1 MVSVDERS
9 VKKRTMKPAWLDQYP
24 ASVPPNLDYPDKLL
38 PALLSDAARQ
48 WPRRAAIRFYGK
60 TIRYQVLDQLA
71 SRFASGL
78 SALGVQKGAVL
89 AIMLPNLPQ
98 TVIAYYGALRAGAVV
113 TPINPL
119 YVENEILRQVEDSG
133 CEVMLALNK
142 FHSRV
147 RPLLGRTSLRYLILT
162 SVHEYLPW
170 LKRVLYPLK
179 HGREATGI
187 AENGD
192 SAIRLFNSLLRR
204 NVEGPGIS
212 GSPNDLALL
221 QYSGGTTGVP
231 KGVMLTHRNLVC
243 NTWQCRS
250 WIPELVKAHQIFLG
264 VLPFFHV
271 YGMTT
276 CQNLCF
282 SVGGTLVLLPRF
294 HAPEVLKT
302 IAQERIT
309 VFPGIPSMYSAINNC
324 QHLDRCDLGSVRL
337 CISGAGPL
345 PLTVQ
350 ERFEA
355 LTGARLMEGYG
366 LTEASPVTHINPVTS
381 TGARRTRSIGLPLPD
396 TEAKVVDMESGE
408 QEMPD
413 GDIGELVIKGP
424 QVMAGYCKREE
435 ETRQVLRKGWLYTGD
450 LARRDADGFFYIQ
463 DRKKDMIKSGGE
475 NVFPREVE
483 EVLLRH
489 PKVKDACVVGLPL
502 GLRGEIIK
510 AYVVLKDNQSST
522 PAEILGHCRKE
533 LARFKIPKRVEFRP
547 ELPKTLVG
555 KVLRRVL
562 IEEELKKHAGRPL
575 PETEADEATE
585 K

>member
-1 MVSVDERS
+1 
-9 VKKRTMKPAWLDQYP
+9 MKPTWLDHYP

-60 TIRYQVLDQLA
+60 TIRYQDLDQLA
-71 SRFASGL
+71 SRFAAGL
-78 SALGVQKGAVL
+78 RALGVKRGAVL

-133 CEVMLALNK
+133 CEVMLALDT
-142 FHSRV
+142 FQGRV
-147 RPLLGRTSLRYLILT
+147 RPLLGRTSLRHLILT
-162 SVHEYLPW
+162 SAHEYLPW

-187 AENGD
+187 TANGD
-192 SAIRLFNSLLRR
+192 PAIRLFDSLLHQGS
-204 NVEGPGIS
+204 EEPTIS

-250 WIPELVKAHQIFLG
+250 WMPELVEAHQIFLG

-294 HAPEVLKT
+294 HASEVLKT
-302 IAQERIT
+302 IVQEGIT

-324 QHLDRCDLGSVRL
+324 QHLDRCDLSSVRL

-345 PLTVQ
+345 PLAVQ

-355 LTGARLMEGYG
+355 LTGARLIEGYG

-381 TGARRTRSIGLPLPD
+381 AGARRQRSIGLPLPD
-396 TEAKVVDMESGE
+396 TQAKVVDMESGE
-408 QEMPD
+408 QEVPD
-413 GDIGELVIKGP
+413 GAIGELVIKGP
-424 QVMAGYCKREE
+424 QIMAGYWKREE
-435 ETRQVLRKGWLYTGD
+435 ETRHVLRNGWLYTGD
-450 LARRDADGFFYIQ
+450 LARRDAGGFFYIQ

-510 AYVVLKDNQSST
+510 AYVVLKEGQDST

-533 LARFKIPKRVEFRP
+533 LARFKIPKRIEFRSA
-547 ELPKTLVG
+547 LPKTLVG

-562 IEEELKKHAGRPL
+562 IEEELTKHTGKPI
-575 PETEADEATE
+575 PEAEEATE
-585 K
+585 T